1 MDYSKKVTR
10 AGTVTGSVT
19 MPNYFLYINP
29 EPEFR
34 EMYINAAEAYNR
46 TPYRERNSGFDLFCN
61 PADADFDYSEHA
73 VLVGQ
78 GCKIAATDLS
88 KNLAFWLTPR
98 SSISRTPFRL
108 ANSLGLID
116 ATYRGTIKA
125 AFNRTQNNGPLPEH
139 GQRLCQVAVAD
150 LTPWSRVVIVD
161 ELPGPDTARGADG
174 FGSTG

>member
-1 MDYSKKVTR
+1 
-10 AGTVTGSVT
+10 
-19 MPNYFLYINP
+19 MPPNRFLYIQP

-34 EMYINAAEAYNR
+34 EMYTNAAEAYNQ
-46 TPYRERNSGFDLFCN
+46 TPYSQRNSGFDLFCN
-61 PADADFDYSEHA
+61 PADADMEYSEYA

-78 GCKIAATDLS
+78 GCKAVARDLS
-88 KNLAFWLTPR
+88 RNMMAFWLAPR

-125 AFNRTQNNGPLPEH
+125 AFNRSQNNDPLPEH
-139 GQRLCQVAVAD
+139 GQRLCQLAAGD
-150 LTPWSRVVIVD
+150 LIPWSHVIIVD
-161 ELPGPDTARGADG
+161 VLPGPETARGEGG